1 MNSQESSW
9 QFVLGTFPHIL
20 ELLVG
25 SNFTALLVPQ
35 AGGTKPMWD
44 EGWSEFFSFC
54 ICVHSFLHLDF
65 QLCHLPYK
73 HRACWLTLAAL
84 LLWQHYTTPMPLCG
98 WAPGGHQLSWKI
110 FLWWA
115 TFWFKIY
122 PGFSSVQFSLVAQSC
137 LTLWPHGLQHTRP
150 PCPSPIPGVYSNSC
164 PLSRWCHPT
173 ISSSVIPFSSRLQS
187 FPASGSFPVSQLF
200 TYPGGSDSKMSD
212 YNVGDPGS
220 IPGSGRSPGEGNGKP
235 LQYSCLENPMDGGT
249 W

>member
-1 MNSQESSW
+1 MPMNSQESSW
-9 QFVLGTFPHIL
+9 QFL

-44 EGWSEFFSFC
+44 EGWSEFFSSC
-54 ICVHSFLHLDF
+54 ICMHSFLLLDF

-73 HRACWLTLAAL
+73 HRACWFTLAAL

-137 LTLWPHGLQHTRP
+137 LTRWPHGLQHASLLHSWDFPGKSSGVGCHCLYP
-150 PCPSPIPGVYSNSC
+150 PIWFPIFNLYSLPPKLLPC
-164 PLSRWCHPT
+164 A
-173 ISSSVIPFSSRLQS
+173 SSVWI
-187 FPASGSFPVSQLF
+187 
-200 TYPGGSDSKMSD
+200 
-212 YNVGDPGS
+212 
-220 IPGSGRSPGEGNGKP
+220 RS
-235 LQYSCLENPMDGGT
+235 L
-249 W
+249 